1 MEFWKNQEF
10 YIGKK
15 LYSVKES
22 SSNNGN
28 WWGKGFTRQ
37 HSTKML
43 IKLSRLSFNKILR
56 RKKCLFVLCLVAKR
70 NWRTEVQFGS
80 GNFYHEK
87 SKPSHPKSFGLV
99 FFFYLSK
106 QKHHE
111 RIKKKNSIQNFIFL
125 SFLLPSQCC
134 QKPNGG
140 LTFYSACRSGRGKGE
155 KICTWKALGKC
166 SFSWH
171 DPYHVMKSWSTK
183 GSWIWWFYLIKTWKN
198 FSPRSWI
205 MRIWESI
212 RETFLGK
219 ISPVFQTNTY
229 KSVLWTQLSSQPNPR

>member
-1 MEFWKNQEF
+1 MC
-10 YIGKK
+10 
-15 LYSVKES
+15 SV
-22 SSNNGN
+22 
-28 WWGKGFTRQ
+28 WLLKGTEEQKF
-37 HSTKML
+37 SLEVEIFIM
-43 IKLSRLSFNKILR
+43 
-56 RKKCLFVLCLVAKR
+56 R
-70 NWRTEVQFGS
+70 N
-80 GNFYHEK
+80 EK
-87 SKPSHPKSFGLV
+87 SKPSHPKLFGLI

-171 DPYHVMKSWSTK
+171 DPYHVMKSWSHEVRKEVEFDGFTWPK
-183 GSWIWWFYLIKTWKN
+183 HEKTSHLAHELWGSENRFGRLFSGKYLLCSKQTLINPFCGPSYHPNLTRDSRPN
-198 FSPRSWI
+198 RPQSLLELGLLAYLDSLLD
-205 MRIWESI
+205 SI
-212 RETFLGK
+212 T
-219 ISPVFQTNTY
+219 S
-229 KSVLWTQLSSQPNPR
+229 

>member
-28 WWGKGFTRQ
+28 WWGKSFIRL

-171 DPYHVMKSWSTK
+171 DPYHVMKSWSHEVRKEVEFDVFTWSK
-183 GSWIWWFYLIKTWKN
+183 HEKTSHLAHELWGSENRFGRL
-198 FSPRSWI
+198 FS
-205 MRIWESI
+205 
-212 RETFLGK
+212 GK
-219 ISPVFQTNTY
+219 YSVFGRHQQRF
-229 KSVLWTQLSSQPNPR
+229 SCVPNKHL

>member
-1 MEFWKNQEF
+1 MQTNIIFFIKNKTIFTSGTQVQKKKPMEFWKNQQF

-28 WWGKGFTRQ
+28 WWGKSFIRL

-87 SKPSHPKSFGLV
+87 WEIKTLTPEIIWINFLFLPFKTKTSWKNN
-99 FFFYLSK
+99 
-106 QKHHE
+106 
-111 RIKKKNSIQNFIFL
+111 KKK
-125 SFLLPSQCC
+125 
-134 QKPNGG
+134 
-140 LTFYSACRSGRGKGE
+140 
-155 KICTWKALGKC
+155 
-166 SFSWH
+166 
-171 DPYHVMKSWSTK
+171 
-183 GSWIWWFYLIKTWKN
+183 
-198 FSPRSWI
+198 
-205 MRIWESI
+205 
-212 RETFLGK
+212 
-219 ISPVFQTNTY
+219 
-229 KSVLWTQLSSQPNPR
+229 